1 MVIGITGSIASGKS
15 LVTEYLKNKNYKV
28 VDCDLI
34 THDVL
39 EKEEVKKEINVKFPN
54 VLNSDMIDR
63 KLLGTIIFNDNKQ
76 KKVLENIVMPYI
88 VNEINKQ
95 ISNEKLIF
103 LDAPTLLEN
112 NLQYLVDK
120 LIVVKTSKETQI
132 NRLMARDNI
141 SRDYALKKINSQ
153 WPVERKIKFAN
164 YVIDNDKEAQ
174 DTYKQIEA
182 ILNCFKENKNED

>member
-15 LVTEYLKNKNYKV
+15 LVTEYLRNKNYKV

-39 EKEEVKKEINVKFPN
+39 EKEEVKKEINIKFPN
-54 VLNSDMIDR
+54 VLNNDMIDR
-63 KLLGTIIFNDNKQ
+63 KLLGAIIFNDEKQ

-88 VNEINKQ
+88 VNEIKKQ

-174 DTYKQIEA
+174 DTYKQIET